1 VIVVLLVTAFAHGQI
16 DRVVGQYFTTPDYLC
31 GFGQTASSVSP
42 NRRLRRLHGWGKRM
56 MEDLMFSRL
65 LTVALLTAGTALA
78 FSTAQA
84 QTSGSSGTS
93 SGTGSSTMT
102 PSTGSGSSTMGSGS
116 GSTSSTMGSGSTS
129 TQQAQQPMSSGTF
142 NATNYKTKTE
152 CLNAASA
159 QHADRTLCDAL
170 K

>member
-1 VIVVLLVTAFAHGQI
+1 
-16 DRVVGQYFTTPDYLC
+16 
-31 GFGQTASSVSP
+31 
-42 NRRLRRLHGWGKRM
+42 
-56 MEDLMFSRL
+56 MFSRL

-84 QTSGSSGTS
+84 QTSGSGSSTTAPSPTS
-93 SGTGSSTMT
+93 PSPGSSTMG
-102 PSTGSGSSTMGSGS
+102 SGSGSSTMGSGS
-116 GSTSSTMGSGSTS
+116 PS

-152 CLNAASA
+152 CLNAATA
-159 QHADRTLCDAL
+159 QHADRTLCEAL

>member
-1 VIVVLLVTAFAHGQI
+1 M
-16 DRVVGQYFTTPDYLC
+16 
-31 GFGQTASSVSP
+31 SP
-42 NRRLRRLHGWGKRM
+42 NPPPEPSSEWGKRL
-56 MEDLMFSRL
+56 MEESSMFSRL

-84 QTSGSSGTS
+84 QTSGTS
-93 SGTGSSTMT
+93 SGTGSSTMPKT
-102 PSTGSGSSTMGSGS
+102 TTSPSTSSGTSSSTMGSGS
-116 GSTSSTMGSGSTS
+116 GSATMGSGSGSKTMGSSGSTSSS

-142 NATNYKTKTE
+142 NVKNYKTKTE

-159 QHADRTLCDAL
+159 QHADRTLCNSL

>member
-1 VIVVLLVTAFAHGQI
+1 
-16 DRVVGQYFTTPDYLC
+16 
-31 GFGQTASSVSP
+31 
-42 NRRLRRLHGWGKRM
+42 
-56 MEDLMFSRL
+56 MFSRL

-84 QTSGSSGTS
+84 QTGGTS
-93 SGTGSSTMT
+93 SGTGNSTMPPKT
-102 PSTGSGSSTMGSGS
+102 TTSPSTGSSTMGSGS
-116 GSTSSTMGSGSTS
+116 GSSSTMGSGSSS

-142 NATNYKTKTE
+142 NAKNYKTRTE

-159 QHADRTLCDAL
+159 QHADRTMCNGL

>member
-1 VIVVLLVTAFAHGQI
+1 GLLDGGGAH
-16 DRVVGQYFTTPDYLC
+16 
-31 GFGQTASSVSP
+31 
-42 NRRLRRLHGWGKRM
+42 HGG
-56 MEDLMFSRL
+56 DPMFSRL

-84 QTSGSSGTS
+84 QTSGTS
-93 SGTGSSTMT
+93 SGTGSSTMPKT
-102 PSTGSGSSTMGSGS
+102 TTSPSTSSGSSSSTMGSGS
-116 GSTSSTMGSGSTS
+116 GSTTMGSGSGSTS

-142 NATNYKTKTE
+142 SAKNYKTKTE

-159 QHADRTLCDAL
+159 QHANRALCDSL

>member
-1 VIVVLLVTAFAHGQI
+1 
-16 DRVVGQYFTTPDYLC
+16 
-31 GFGQTASSVSP
+31 
-42 NRRLRRLHGWGKRM
+42 
-56 MEDLMFSRL
+56 MFSRL

-84 QTSGSSGTS
+84 QTSGT
-93 SGTGSSTMT
+93 SGTGSTVGSTMT
-102 PSTGSGSSTMGSGS
+102 PSTGSSSGTSTMGSGS
-116 GSTSSTMGSGSTS
+116 GNKTMDKSMGSGSTS

-152 CLNAASA
+152 CLNAATA
-159 QHADRTLCDAL
+159 QKADRTLCNAL

>member
-1 VIVVLLVTAFAHGQI
+1 
-16 DRVVGQYFTTPDYLC
+16 
-31 GFGQTASSVSP
+31 
-42 NRRLRRLHGWGKRM
+42 
-56 MEDLMFSRL
+56 MFSRL

-84 QTSGSSGTS
+84 QTSSS
-93 SGTGSSTMT
+93 GSSTGST
-102 PSTGSGSSTMGSGS
+102 GSGTVSPSTGSSGSTMGSGS
-116 GSTSSTMGSGSTS
+116 GSTMGSGSGSTTMGSGSSTS
-129 TQQAQQPMSSGTF
+129 TQQAQQPMGGTF

-159 QHADRTLCDAL
+159 QHADRTLCNAL

>member
-1 VIVVLLVTAFAHGQI
+1 
-16 DRVVGQYFTTPDYLC
+16 
-31 GFGQTASSVSP
+31 
-42 NRRLRRLHGWGKRM
+42 
-56 MEDLMFSRL
+56 MFSRL

-84 QTSGSSGTS
+84 QTSGSSGTGS
-93 SGTGSSTMT
+93 TGSTGSSTMT
-102 PSTGSGSSTMGSGS
+102 PSTGSGSTGSTMGSGS
-116 GSTSSTMGSGSTS
+116 GSTTMGSGSGTS
-129 TQQAQQPMSSGTF
+129 AQQAQQPSGTF